1 MTLTKLIQLL
11 NKNPQDLVSAGTDE
25 YRARQEAREIIDR
38 ALPSID
44 YGKGYRVGSEF
55 WRQYESVG
63 DDLGGLKMSLKVSEK
78 GKPDHVTRIGKPNL
92 IREEFGENFDSKGRK
107 IRENDFMQKRCNELK
122 GVFTEFESHR
132 PDYSGI
138 VFMLN
143 FKSCFNYSLQSIGG
157 PTSERPIW
165 L

>member
-1 MTLTKLIQLL
+1 MTLVKLIQLL

-107 IRENDFMQKRCNELK
+107 IRENDFM
-122 GVFTEFESHR
+122 
-132 PDYSGI
+132 
-138 VFMLN
+138 
-143 FKSCFNYSLQSIGG
+143 
-157 PTSERPIW
+157 
-165 L
+165 